1 MPVEINDDGA
11 LVQPTGSQR
20 EQELEAK
27 LNRRTMWAGLFA
39 FIAVTELIIMVE
51 VVRQAS

>member
-1 MPVEINDDGA
+1 MPVEFDDDGEPA
-11 LVQPTGSQR
+11 PPAGSPR

-27 LNRRTMWAGLFA
+27 LNRRTLWAGLFA